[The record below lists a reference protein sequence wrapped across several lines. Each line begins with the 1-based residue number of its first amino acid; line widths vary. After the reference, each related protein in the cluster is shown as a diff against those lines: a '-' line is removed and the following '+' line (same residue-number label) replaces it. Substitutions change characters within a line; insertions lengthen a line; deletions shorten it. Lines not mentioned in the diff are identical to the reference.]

1 MRWLA
6 SLLLALALALALP
19 AHAQTRTGAARV
31 EQAHQVPAPGRFGHI
46 LGEFCLKRWRF
57 PILVESIKIQSQF
70 FGDFAERA
78 GF

>member
-31 EQAHQVPAPGRFGHI
+31 DLAVSS
-46 LGEFCLKRWRF
+46 L
-57 PILVESIKIQSQF
+57 
-70 FGDFAERA
+70 
-78 GF
+78 